1 MTRVVVLGTGGTIAS
16 RFSVDHGAVIVSV
29 DGEELVRSLGPFAP
43 TLDIVTKP
51 FCNVGSFLFTLEP
64 ASAS

>member
-1 MTRVVVLGTGGTIAS
+1 
-16 RFSVDHGAVIVSV
+16 VIVSV